1 MEKQKLILI
10 AEDDPSV
17 NRLITFKLGKEG
29 FKVRST
35 SDGKEALKAA
45 LEEDIDA
52 AIIDVMMPFLDGIQ
66 VLKRIRAEKPQL
78 PVIILTV
85 KSRGEDIHK
94 ALELGA
100 DQYMTKPFQ
109 TAELVKSLKSLL
121 GEL

>member
-17 NRLITFKLGKEG
+17 NRLLAFKLGKEG
-29 FKVRST
+29 YKVRST
-35 SDGKEALKAA
+35 SDGKAALKAA

-78 PVIILTV
+78 PIIMLTV
-85 KSRGEDIHK
+85 KSREEDIHN

-100 DQYMTKPFQ
+100 NQYMTKPFQ
-109 TAELVKSLKSLL
+109 TAELVKSLKNLL
-121 GEL
+121 GEY

>member
-1 MEKQKLILI
+1 MERQKVILI

-17 NRLITFKLGKEG
+17 NRLLTFKLSKEG

-35 SDGKEALKAA
+35 FDGKEALKTA

-78 PVIILTV
+78 PIIMLTV
-85 KSRGEDIHK
+85 KSREEDIHN

-109 TAELVKSLKSLL
+109 TEELVKSLKNLL
-121 GEL
+121 GEY